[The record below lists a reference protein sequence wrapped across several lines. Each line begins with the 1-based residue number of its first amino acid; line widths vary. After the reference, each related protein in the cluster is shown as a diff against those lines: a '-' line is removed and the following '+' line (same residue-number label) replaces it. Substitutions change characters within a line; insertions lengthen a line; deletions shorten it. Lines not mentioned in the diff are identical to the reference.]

1 MLKYLRTTALKRQMP
16 VRKAGID
23 LPGAGGEAQERGEDA
38 KAMGLMGLM
47 RERGYKQRGHGRGNG
62 RERPP
67 ALRSEGGA
75 ARRQYDLAISR
86 AYGRGI
92 WSIRTRHNNI
102 ARFNFG
108 AWCGKIMALQCLRR
122 SGR

>member
-23 LPGAGGEAQERGEDA
+23 LQGAGGKAQERGEDA
-38 KAMGLMGLM
+38 KAMGLM
-47 RERGYKQRGHGRGNG
+47 RERSYKQRRHGRGNG
-62 RERPP
+62 RERPL
-67 ALRSEGGA
+67 ALRSKGGA

-102 ARFNFG
+102 AHFNFG